1 MEEWLSKLRSKLINL
16 SNQTYSFFNSNYT
29 STDFQMWYEEVKN
42 IFNDY
47 KFGNKLYE
55 DDFRKLQFRITGISD
70 PLSPLN
76 KPFFK
81 SDLEKSRDIINKIVH
96 DIDVYCEKFVKIK
109 YKKEEEKQK
118 INQSLVKEDYN
129 IDAYKVL
136 CKFENLI
143 RSFIKFKLQH
153 YYSEES
159 GYNKNDWYQKG
170 FPKEI
175 IEKINKNKG
184 DPYSVWYKMKIEY
197 PIEYL
202 EFTDYRKIIEYN
214 EKEIFKES
222 LKTEGNLR
230 DLINCLEKLRVIRNK
245 IAHCI
250 SLPFEDI
257 NILKGRVMEVSNLIN
272 NILNQ

>member
-1 MEEWLSKLRSKLINL
+1 LKEYIYILRKKLIEL
-16 SNQTYSFFNSNYT
+16 VGKTYSFSKSSYEN
-29 STDFQMWYEEVKN
+29 TDFQMWYEEVNN
-42 IFNDY
+42 IFNNY
-47 KFGNKLYE
+47 EFGNKLYE
-55 DDFRKLQFRITGISD
+55 ENFKNLKFRKIESGPII
-70 PLSPLN
+70 
-76 KPFFK
+76 PFVFQ
-81 SDLEKSRDIINKIVH
+81 SDLEVARNILNKIIH
-96 DIDVYCEKFVKIK
+96 DIDVYGEKFVKIK

-118 INQSLVKEDYN
+118 INQSLVIEDYN

-175 IEKINKNKG
+175 IEKISKNKG
-184 DPYSVWYKMKIEY
+184 DPNSVWYKVKLEY

-214 EKEIFKES
+214 NKDIFKES